1 MSGKGEW
8 VNLRFPNAFAH
19 PFSFQ
24 GRDGGNRER
33 MLVTIP
39 KGVVLEDGQGRRRL
53 EPERARDPVGPGPEA
68 RGPSGEHR
76 TARRP
81 NRRTVQRPRPQA
93 GHTPPGRSGR
103 TVLRPGR
110 ASERDVRARRPSR
123 PIRTSDAGAAWT
135 TRRHSMDGPAG
146 DEGMR
151 LFNDLAFDSGFVARM
166 DTFASRFADDFA
178 HGRYDA
184 GAALRETRSLVAEAA
199 MLMET
204 LSGVAYGAGAA
215 DCAASPRAVRGDRR
229 GQRICR
235 RSRGSERLRSAGRG
249 REPCGTLRGSP
260 CAARYAAVPAHV
272 HHRVWQDR

>member
-24 GRDGGNRER
+24 GRDGGTRER

-39 KGVVLEDGQGRRRL
+39 KGVVLGDGRDVGGWNLSVRATPWALAQKRAGRPVSIGLRVGRSVELFKGRGPRRVTL
-53 EPERARDPVGPGPEA
+53 RLDGPEGLRSA
-68 RGPSGEHR
+68 LDEHR
-76 TARRP
+76 NVMSARVAVP
-81 NRRTVQRPRPQA
+81 A
-93 GHTPPGRSGR
+93 DPGRGCRGS
-103 TVLRPGR
+103 L
-110 ASERDVRARRPSR
+110 D
-123 PIRTSDAGAAWT
+123 DAAPP
-135 TRRHSMDGPAG
+135 MDGPAG
-146 DEGMR
+146 DEGML

-166 DTFASRFADDFA
+166 DTLASRFADDFA

-184 GAALRETRSLVAEAA
+184 GTALRETRSLVAEAA

-204 LSGVAYGAGAA
+204 VTVIWRRGGRLRRES
-215 DCAASPRAVRGDRR
+215 RAVRGDRR

-249 REPCGTLRGSP
+249 REPRGTLRGSP

-272 HHRVWQDR
+272 HHRVRQDR